1 VNTLILILGLLA
13 CGAAITLVVRALSVG
28 RLRTSQ
34 TVGQIADYGYVS
46 PAPTAHVP
54 ARRPLS
60 AIAGALADRLGA
72 TLSDSGDQS
81 KVKARLMAAA
91 MYETSVAKFT
101 GYRLL
106 ATIGAAALWLWV
118 STTSGMPLVLVIGG
132 AVLGAV
138 MGWVAPM
145 AVVRRRADDR
155 LHQIEREMP
164 DLMDLLV
171 VTVVAGLSFN
181 GSLKVATER
190 LDGPL
195 GDELRL
201 TLQEQSL
208 GLSTEQALRN
218 MLIRCDT
225 VGVRSFVRSVLQGE
239 TLGVSIGQIMRNLSH
254 EVRMQQKAYAEERA
268 QKAPVKMLFPLIF
281 LIFPAMFVVL
291 LAPAMIEF
299 VKAFHGI
306 HH

>member
-1 VNTLILILGLLA
+1 VNTLILILGLFA
-13 CGAAITLVVRALSVG
+13 CGAAITLVVRGLSAG
-28 RLRTSQ
+28 RLRTTQ
-34 TVGQIADYGYVS
+34 TVGQISDYGYVS
-46 PAPTAHVP
+46 PGAAAQEPP
-54 ARRPLS
+54 RRPLS
-60 AIAGALADRLGA
+60 DVVGALAGRLGEA
-72 TLSDSGDQS
+72 LGDNADQS
-81 KVKARLMAAA
+81 KVKSRLMAAA
-91 MYETSVAKFT
+91 MYNTSVVKFT
-101 GYRLL
+101 GYRVL
-106 ATIGAAALWLWV
+106 AAIGAAALWLYAATV
-118 STTSGMPLVLVIGG
+118 SGMPLIMGL
-132 AVLGAV
+132 LGAALAAA
-138 MGWVAPM
+138 MGWVGPM

-171 VTVVAGLSFN
+171 VTVEAGLSFN

-190 LDGPL
+190 LEGPL

-225 VGVRSFVRSVLQGE
+225 IGVRSFVRSVLQGE

-254 EVRMQQKAYAEERA
+254 EVRLQQKAYAEERA

-299 VKAFHGI
+299 LNAFKGL

>member
-1 VNTLILILGLLA
+1 VNALILILGLLA

-46 PAPTAHVP
+46 PAPAAHEP
-54 ARRPLS
+54 GRRPLS
-60 AIAGALADRLGA
+60 ALAGTLADRLGA
-72 TLSDSGDQS
+72 ALGDSGDQS
-81 KVKARLMAAA
+81 QVKARLMAAA
-91 MYETSVAKFT
+91 MYETSVVKFM

-106 ATIGAAALWLWV
+106 ATIGAAALWLWA
-118 STTSGMPLVLVIGG
+118 STTSGMPVVLVIGG
-132 AVLGAV
+132 AVLAAL

-155 LHQIEREMP
+155 LRQIEREMP

-171 VTVVAGLSFN
+171 VTVEAGLGFN
-181 GSLKVATER
+181 GSLKIATER
-190 LDGPL
+190 LEGPL

-268 QKAPVKMLFPLIF
+268 QKTPVKMLFPLIF

-291 LAPAMIEF
+291 LAPAAMEF
-299 VKAFHGI
+299 SKAFHGI

>member
-1 VNTLILILGLLA
+1 MNTLILILGLLA

-46 PAPTAHVP
+46 PAPTAHEP

-60 AIAGALADRLGA
+60 ALAGAIADRLGA
-72 TLSDSGDQS
+72 ALGDSGDQS

-91 MYETSVAKFT
+91 MYETSVVNFT

-106 ATIGAAALWLWV
+106 ALIGAAALWLWT
-118 STTSGMPLVLVIGG
+118 STTSGMPPVLVIGG
-132 AVLGAV
+132 AVLAAG
-138 MGWVAPM
+138 MGWAGPM

-155 LHQIEREMP
+155 LQQIEREMP

-171 VTVVAGLSFN
+171 VTVEAGLSFN

-190 LDGPL
+190 LEGPL

-239 TLGVSIGQIMRNLSH
+239 TLGVAIGQIMRNLSH

-291 LAPAMIEF
+291 LAPAMITF
-299 VKAFHGI
+299 TKAFHGL